1 MRSPNPLPPP
11 CTTPTATTTTAFK
24 TKIAAA
30 ITMLTS
36 VAVRHIAAV
45 DTPALNATTTPTGND
60 TREIAQGS
68 GGGGGGSGFDFTLLG
83 VVTAAVIVMLVII
96 IWCCRCRSKRGSSD
110 VRLHINLARMMG
122 GASQRSS
129 AASRRSTGASRRST
143 GASRRSSGAS
153 GRSTDADEDSDDSL
167 DSSGSIIIVKYDPSK
182 ARDSSS
188 PGTKLKFTPSTGGD
202 DD

>member
-1 MRSPNPLPPP
+1 MRLLTATSTSMRTVRSPNPLPPP

-129 AASRRSTGASRRST
+129 AASRRSTGHSVEWLKYLLRIVPLAQEMMRSI
-143 GASRRSSGAS
+143 GFLLG
-153 GRSTDADEDSDDSL
+153 
-167 DSSGSIIIVKYDPSK
+167 
-182 ARDSSS
+182 
-188 PGTKLKFTPSTGGD
+188 
-202 DD
+202 